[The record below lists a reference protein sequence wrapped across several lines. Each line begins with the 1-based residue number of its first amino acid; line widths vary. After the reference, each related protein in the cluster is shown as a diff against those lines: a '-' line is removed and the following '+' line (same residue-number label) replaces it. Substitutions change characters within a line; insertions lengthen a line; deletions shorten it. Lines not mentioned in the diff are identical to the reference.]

1 MDKCGNTLGRRERN
15 MKEGEITLQH
25 LYVPNQN
32 MEIFIAVLFF

>member
-1 MDKCGNTLGRRERN
+1 